1 MRKLK
6 YLIILV
12 VICILLIV
20 AILFINREKHYDEI
34 GIEVPP
40 IEYTLELNK
49 AKITDNRND
58 FCEVEDI
65 IDNFYST
72 YIYYNKFDGE
82 VEKLYNLLDDNYVKE
97 FEITNSNLKNRY
109 GDFKKVKID
118 INNMYT
124 VQTSEAV
131 TTYFAFGY
139 IYDDEKVIK
148 LSIAVN
154 MDTIHNTF
162 SIMPSEYLEK
172 NNYLDITDGTTTNL
186 DNITSIEKKE
196 NNTYTYAN
204 ISDEQYVKKLFMN
217 FTTRATKNINLSYQ
231 NLDKEYREKRFENV
245 ESYRKFVNENREKY
259 LSYDSTNNKA
269 PGDFNSYEEYMIYE
283 ATLNPL
289 TLKSY
294 KKDNYDQYTQ
304 YVCIDENEKYYI
316 FRETAPMQYSI
327 MLDSYTID
335 LPEFTQKYEKATDEE
350 KITLNLQKCFEAI
363 NNQDYDYVYKKLD
376 PTFKANSFS
385 SKEIFEKYMKA
396 NFYTSN
402 KAKASNG
409 KKQGNIYTYDVTVSD
424 KTGEN
429 SKTFKKTFV
438 MQLKEGTDFV
448 MSFSI

>member
-1 MRKLK
+1 M
-6 YLIILV
+6 
-12 VICILLIV
+12 
-20 AILFINREKHYDEI
+20 
-34 GIEVPP
+34 
-40 IEYTLELNK
+40 
-49 AKITDNRND
+49 
-58 FCEVEDI
+58 
-65 IDNFYST
+65 
-72 YIYYNKFDGE
+72 
-82 VEKLYNLLDDNYVKE
+82 
-97 FEITNSNLKNRY
+97 
-109 GDFKKVKID
+109 
-118 INNMYT
+118 
-124 VQTSEAV
+124 
-131 TTYFAFGY
+131 
-139 IYDDEKVIK
+139 DDEKVIK

-402 KAKASNG
+402 KARASNG
-409 KKQGNIYTYDVTVSD
+409 KKQGDIYTYDVTISD

>member
-1 MRKLK
+1 
-6 YLIILV
+6 
-12 VICILLIV
+12 
-20 AILFINREKHYDEI
+20 
-34 GIEVPP
+34 
-40 IEYTLELNK
+40 
-49 AKITDNRND
+49 
-58 FCEVEDI
+58 
-65 IDNFYST
+65 
-72 YIYYNKFDGE
+72 
-82 VEKLYNLLDDNYVKE
+82 
-97 FEITNSNLKNRY
+97 
-109 GDFKKVKID
+109 
-118 INNMYT
+118 MYT

-139 IYDDEKVIK
+139 IYDNEKVIK

-409 KKQGNIYTYDVTVSD
+409 KKQGDIYTYDVTISD

>member
-1 MRKLK
+1 MQKLK
-6 YLIILV
+6 YVIILV
-12 VICILLIV
+12 VICILLII

-335 LPEFTQKYEKATDEE
+335 LPEFTQKYEEC
-350 KITLNLQKCFEAI
+350 NR
-363 NNQDYDYVYKKLD
+363 
-376 PTFKANSFS
+376 
-385 SKEIFEKYMKA
+385 
-396 NFYTSN
+396 
-402 KAKASNG
+402 
-409 KKQGNIYTYDVTVSD
+409 
-424 KTGEN
+424 
-429 SKTFKKTFV
+429 
-438 MQLKEGTDFV
+438 
-448 MSFSI
+448 